1 MDFIITECRV
11 FYATPASPPFFF
23 VPLAA
28 SPHLLSSRRELSTE
42 WAALLARFFVVSSV
56 YMGHAGDREGTLR
69 KERVVG
75 VVRYS
80 KLTLR
85 NRVGSRPTHR
95 DRRFASCNSCVFD
108 TGVPPPS
115 RRKDTISRL
124 KFKVY
129 LTPSPSPL
137 LSSRRKLVIVMSNT
151 N

>member
-1 MDFIITECRV
+1 MEEGRRQRLPRVDFIITECRV

-108 TGVPPPS
+108 TASLSKERFYYFEV
-115 RRKDTISRL
+115 
-124 KFKVY
+124 KV
-129 LTPSPSPL
+129 
-137 LSSRRKLVIVMSNT
+137 
-151 N
+151 